1 MTTQT
6 NQKNLN
12 DIFFQ
17 QKTTGVNYNDLLEEV
32 QKYLSDNHA
41 KAISSGGN
49 DASVLIKNIIKQYL
63 IKQRYAVDGYTAKAV
78 CFCSSFF
85 ISLYLYIFI
94 SIFVSL
100 YRQKNK

>member
-17 QKTTGVNYNDLLEEV
+17 QKTTGVDYNELLEEV

-63 IKQRYAVDGYTAKAV
+63 IKQRYAVDGYTTEQV
-78 CFCSSFF
+78 VDR
-85 ISLYLYIFI
+85 LY
-94 SIFVSL
+94 
-100 YRQKNK
+100 